1 MKSILPNLAI
11 AASKSFPKSSIEVAS
26 APITSELVFCA
37 KASISPILIAIGAFE
52 RINSAPSSWQRSAT
66 FQAIDWSLS
75 APKIIP
81 FLPLSNPYIIIY
93 FRQIYKNITYS
104 IKESRKIRD
113 SKSKWWIKINGF
125 CLCIRLLHRLSCL
138 RFYP

>member
-52 RINSAPSSWQRSAT
+52 RINSAPSS
-66 FQAIDWSLS
+66 
-75 APKIIP
+75 
-81 FLPLSNPYIIIY
+81 
-93 FRQIYKNITYS
+93 
-104 IKESRKIRD
+104 
-113 SKSKWWIKINGF
+113 
-125 CLCIRLLHRLSCL
+125 
-138 RFYP
+138 